1 MSFKSLWLGVF
12 ALALFCQEAG
22 AGLKEP
28 VTAAPSPRPP
38 MIGDCS
44 VFPADHVWNTPIT
57 DLPVDPMSDAY
68 VQSIGANIG
77 LHPDFGAAFWQGAP
91 IGIPYNLVPGTQPL
105 VPMRFLYADESDPGP
120 YPFPR
125 NARIEGGPSSDGD
138 RHVLVI
144 ETDNCILYETW
155 SSYPRPNGSWRAGS
169 GAVFDLNAYAL
180 RPAGWTSAD
189 AAGLPIFPGLVRY
202 EEVAAGA
209 INHAL
214 RFTIPETRRE
224 YIWPARHYASDSN
237 DPTLPPMGQRF
248 RLKAAFDISS
258 YPADVQVILSALKT
272 YGMFVSDNGSSWYV
286 TGIPDSRWNDETL
299 HELSSVLGAN
309 FEAVDESSLMLDPD
323 SGQVAP

>member
-1 MSFKSLWLGVF
+1 
-12 ALALFCQEAG
+12 
-22 AGLKEP
+22 
-28 VTAAPSPRPP
+28 
-38 MIGDCS
+38 MIGNCA
-44 VFPADHVWNTPIT
+44 VFPADNVWNTPIT

-68 VQSIGANIG
+68 VQSIGANTG

-91 IGIPYNLVPGTQPL
+91 IGIPYNVVPGTQPL

-144 ETDNCILYETW
+144 EEDNCILYETW

-169 GAVFDLNAYAL
+169 GAIFDLNSHAL

-189 AAGLPIFPGLVRY
+189 AAGLPILPGLARY

-248 RLKAAFDISS
+248 RLKADFDISG
-258 YPADVQVILSALKT
+258 YPADVQVILTALKT
-272 YGMFVSDNGSSWYV
+272 YGMFVSDNGSSWYI
-286 TGIPDSRWNDETL
+286 TGIPDPRWNDETL
-299 HELSSVLGAN
+299 HELSSVLGFN